1 LEADEQMQDDNIIVT
16 TVDPKIQEEQEK
28 KNRLK
33 QFEFNEDFADEEMN
47 DPELE
52 GYLMHEQDEMDLRQ
66 ELIVKRDAKIE
77 EVRAIEK

>member
-1 LEADEQMQDDNIIVT
+1 MQDDNIIVT

-66 ELIVKRDAKIE
+66 ELIVKRDVKIE